1 MQLMRV
7 RACSN
12 DEFREAVLRQEG
24 DDVRRLGDR
33 LQRSLDE
40 GEARHC
46 GVSRLRSFL
55 EGVLR
60 ARYLDS
66 VPHSTRSIALWCAP
80 ALHPPAAS
88 ARSLQRFMHVRTCR
102 AFLCHPQLLRSS
114 ASAGAHTHAMCAC
127 LCRCLPSSVRCV
139 QDQQLRKVVED
150 SVDLNRSN
158 LKVRRPTIQSALRP
172 QGADSDLTVCLCA
185 ATAE

>member
-66 VPHSTRSIALWCAP
+66 VPHILPLLDKEYRTVVRARAAP
-80 ALHPPAAS
+80 ACSERPFPAALHACAHVPCLPVPPAVAP
-88 ARSLQRFMHVRTCR
+88 LECVRWC
-102 AFLCHPQLLRSS
+102 
-114 ASAGAHTHAMCAC
+114 THACHVCMFVP
-127 LCRCLPSSVRCV
+127 LPAIIR
-139 QDQQLRKVVED
+139 
-150 SVDLNRSN
+150 
-158 LKVRRPTIQSALRP
+158 ALRAGSAAAQGGGGQRRSQP
-172 QGADSDLTVCLCA
+172 QQP
-185 ATAE
+185 